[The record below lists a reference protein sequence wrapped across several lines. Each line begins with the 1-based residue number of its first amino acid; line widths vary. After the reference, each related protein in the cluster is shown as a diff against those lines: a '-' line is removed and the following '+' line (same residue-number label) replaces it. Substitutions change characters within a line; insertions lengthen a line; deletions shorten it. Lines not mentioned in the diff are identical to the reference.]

1 MRFPDP
7 KPLYRYLAG
16 VSLIGFVVLAT
27 LLPEAARVLPL
38 AGHEFAVIFLLV
50 ILGELLPIEVPRRDA
65 EITTSTTF
73 SFAALV
79 CWGTPAAV
87 IAQAVGS
94 FITDVAR
101 KRPIWRSTF
110 NIAQYTLSYGAAG
123 AVLSLLSDLP
133 HAGGSIHFEPTDLPA
148 IGAAACT
155 FFIVNNGL
163 AGTASA
169 LADEAP
175 ILSHL
180 LDDLVFQA
188 STAAVLLGLAPI
200 VVVAADFSLIVLP
213 LIMLP
218 LGAIYIGGWQA
229 ALNDHEAL
237 HDSLTG
243 LPNRAYF
250 RVKAEQAVRSR
261 SRENGSLALMVMDLD
276 RFKEVND
283 GLGHRLGDLLLREI
297 SPRLATALG
306 EDCTVARLGGDE
318 FAVLLPRISDPSE
331 AIFAAERVTTAF
343 AAGFAIEGFELDVGA
358 SIGIACWPD
367 HGQDVDTLICN
378 ADAAMYQA
386 KQGGNGY
393 ELYRS
398 LHGTSSRDPLD
409 IGAELRRAIEADEIE
424 VHYQPQLHLNSGI
437 VWGVEALARW
447 PHPTRGWVMPGQ
459 FIPIAETTGLIR
471 TLTMRVLDSS
481 LRQWRQWHDDGI
493 EVDLAV
499 NLSAGDL
506 LDSRLPDSVSAL
518 LRRWDVPPT
527 RLTLEITESTVIA
540 DSKPVAEVLE
550 ALSALGIRLAIDDFG
565 TGYSSVSYLRNLPV
579 SEVKIDRTFVHSL
592 GHDDRDQVIVGSVI
606 ELAHRLGLRAVA
618 EGVETPGAMLALD
631 ELGCDL
637 VQGYE
642 LAAPMPGSELAGWM
656 EARESSA
663 PLTPVSL
670 AGLGGGALEEV
681 A

>member
-7 KPLYRYLAG
+7 QPLYRYLAV
-16 VSLIGFVVLAT
+16 VSLLGVAVLVT
-27 LLPEAARVLPL
+27 LAPEVAHVLPV

-73 SFAALV
+73 SFAALI
-79 CWGTPAAV
+79 CWGTPAAAV
-87 IAQAVGS
+87 AQAVGS
-94 FITDVAR
+94 LASDLAR
-101 KRPIWRSTF
+101 KRSAWRSVF
-110 NIAQYTLSYGAAG
+110 NIAQYTLSYAAAG
-123 AVLSLLSDLP
+123 AVLSLVSDLP
-133 HAGGSIHFEPTDLPA
+133 HVGGDMHFEAADLPA
-148 IGAAACT
+148 IGLAGIT
-155 FFIVNNGL
+155 FFLVNNGL
-163 AGTASA
+163 AGAASA
-169 LADEAP
+169 LADDAQ
-175 ILSHL
+175 IVNHL
-180 LDDLVFQA
+180 LDDISFQA
-188 STAAVLLGLAPI
+188 STAMVLLGLAPI
-200 VVVAADFSLIVLP
+200 VVVAADFSLVVLP

-250 RVKAEQAVRSR
+250 RVKAEQAIRAR
-261 SRENGSLALMVMDLD
+261 GREDGSLALMIMDLD

-297 SPRLATALG
+297 SPRLSSALG
-306 EDCTVARLGGDE
+306 DECTVARLGGDE

-343 AAGFAIEGFELDVGA
+343 ATGFAIEGFDLDVGA

-367 HGQDVDTLICN
+367 HGEDVDTLIHN

-393 ELYRS
+393 ELYRTM
-398 LHGTSSRDPLD
+398 HGSSSRDPLD
-409 IGAELRRAIEADEIE
+409 IGAELRRAIEGDEIE
-424 VHYQPQLHLNSGI
+424 VHYQPQLHLSSGI

-471 TLTMRVLDSS
+471 TLTMRVLDSA
-481 LRQWRQWHDDGI
+481 LRQWRKWHEAGI

-506 LDSRLPDSVSAL
+506 LDRRLPDSVSAL
-518 LRRWDVPPT
+518 LRRWEVPPT
-527 RLTLEITESTVIA
+527 RLTLEVTESTVIA
-540 DSKPVAEVLE
+540 DSRAVADVLQS
-550 ALSALGIRLAIDDFG
+550 LHSLGIRLAIDDFG

-579 SEVKIDRTFVHSL
+579 SEVKIDRSFVHSL
-592 GHDDRDQVIVGSVI
+592 GHEERDQVIVGSVI

-618 EGVETPGAMLALD
+618 EGVESAGALVALE

-642 LAAPMPGSELAGWM
+642 LAPPMPGTELGAWM
-656 EARESSA
+656 HTRAVEA
-663 PLTPVSL
+663 PLSPASL
-670 AGLGGGALEEV
+670 EGLGPFEEV